1 MLLAQYC
8 TFTEHHWPPCRGFLL
23 KPTIA
28 TISASFLLTL
38 LLPFLL
44 TAPTERDIRIINAV
58 NRFYAAASAP
68 SFSSAFYDSLTSDKP
83 PPPNSTSLTEGT
95 RSLRTVIL
103 IRHLQRILDALP
115 AAQNPKTDSDSSAIP
130 VVNSSIHKNLT
141 SWRSRL
147 DVRRRLYLLALS
159 LLHLFTKSSVAAVQS
174 VLHVLF
180 LPTPFKF
187 LSQTI
192 RNQSKAK
199 NNSLIDKSVTESSE
213 EVLKPGVYAEC
224 AAVRLKVPSPPV
236 EGDADG
242 KRNDKEKG
250 KGKGKAT
257 EKELQTMDL
266 PDDGEFGG
274 ELAGRRVWEAF
285 EAALNA
291 WEKSNQTLEELE
303 REVKPAAEQE
313 IIEAEEISS

>member
-1 MLLAQYC
+1 
-8 TFTEHHWPPCRGFLL
+8 
-23 KPTIA
+23 
-28 TISASFLLTL
+28 ASFLLTL

-44 TAPTERDIRIINAV
+44 TAPTERDIRIINVV

-95 RSLRTVIL
+95 RSLRNVIL

-115 AAQNPKTDSDSSAIP
+115 AAQIPKTDSDSSAIL

-141 SWRSRL
+141 SWRSR
-147 DVRRRLYLLALS
+147 YLLALS

-192 RNQSKAK
+192 RNQPKAK
-199 NNSLIDKSVTESSE
+199 NNSLIDESVTESSE
-213 EVLKPGVYAEC
+213 VLKPGMYAEC
-224 AAVRLKVPSPPV
+224 AVVRLKVP
-236 EGDADG
+236 
-242 KRNDKEKG
+242 
-250 KGKGKAT
+250 
-257 EKELQTMDL
+257 
-266 PDDGEFGG
+266 
-274 ELAGRRVWEAF
+274 
-285 EAALNA
+285 
-291 WEKSNQTLEELE
+291 
-303 REVKPAAEQE
+303 
-313 IIEAEEISS
+313 